1 MLLANCL
8 AGAKKYGEAQPLFE
22 HVLKIR
28 LALLG
33 AEHPDTATAEHNLAR
48 NLQFQKQYS
57 AAVERFLAAL
67 AGRRKRLGDQA
78 TDTRATLAAVGDA
91 AALSAA
97 EHELSGRWEEAR
109 KARQASI
116 NCYVERY
123 GEADSRVTDGRLA
136 LADVERLAQLNA
148 DERAELA
155 QSDAANDEA
164 TTIYY
169 DTTRYDDASAKAQS
183 AWEIR
188 QKLLGA
194 DHRKAVASENLLANC
209 LYSQGKYDEA
219 EPHYQHVLEVRLKLL
234 GSEHSETASAYNNL
248 GGNCFYRKRY
258 EDAAANHRSA
268 LAIRRKVLGSDAAD
282 TKKSLESLAGTLAAL
297 AGDYETAARW
307 DAARKARQEVVALRS
322 ERWGEQDARAVD
334 ARWALKD
341 LDLIAKLSP
350 DQRAALVKADADH
363 AKAADLYV
371 DSTKYEEARALV
383 KPVWETRKKIL
394 GPEHR
399 KTLLSENLLANC
411 LYSLAKYGE
420 AEPLYLHVLE
430 QRLALLGPEH
440 ADTAN
445 SYNNVG
451 GNYYNLGRYEQ
462 AVANHRA
469 ALAIRRK
476 VLGNDNE
483 DTRVSM
489 VSLADA
495 LAAWAGTQ
503 EKALRW
509 DAARKAREEVLALRI
524 ERFGEKDYRATDARI
539 ALADVDLL
547 SKLDPK
553 KRAAL
558 AKADETAQAAERLYY
573 TDSKY
578 DAALAAARAAFDGRK
593 ALLGPEHKKTLSSEN
608 LVGNCLYS
616 LSQYDQAEPYYQH
629 LVDVRTKLLGD
640 DHPDTASAHGNLA
653 RNFYWSEKYDDSATH
668 HRATL
673 STRRK
678 LFGNQSSDTRQ
689 SMGELADALVA
700 LAPQLERADRFDDA
714 RRAWEEALALRIERY
729 GDADGRVADVRL
741 ALADLD
747 RFTKLSSDERQ
758 ALRQADVDHQAAVKL
773 YVDQSQYD
781 RAFELVKPAWEARR
795 TILGPEHRKALQS
808 ENLLANC
815 LFSSDKYSQSE
826 PHYQHVLQARLQL
839 LGPDHSDVANSYN
852 NLAKNCY
859 WLHRYPEAIAGHR
872 AALAIRQKALGDQS
886 SDTQQSL
893 ADLAD
898 ALSELATQEERA
910 DHLDAAR
917 PLRDEAPALRI
928 KRYGENDYRV
938 ADTRL
943 ALADL
948 DLLGKLSAEQ
958 RTALF
963 KADDAQQAAVN
974 LYFDQSKYD
983 AALTEAQTAFDGR
996 QTLLGPEHRKTLV
1009 SENMLANCFYSLSK
1023 YAEAEP
1029 HYRHVLEVRAKTL
1042 GAEHPDTSS
1051 ATTISAAACKGWRY
1065 PDAVASFRAALA
1077 IRHKVL
1083 GPQASDTKTS
1093 QVDLGDALAQLAGE
1107 QEKAGNWDG
1116 AKASREEVVTLRTR
1130 ATARPTIA

>member
-1 MLLANCL
+1 MVWPGFLVLAAVLAGPLSAADPPAAPTQRMDLTERNRLWNDARLLESQGKIAEALSAANKVLTFDRDKYGAADQRVAVSLDYVARLNLAQGAFAAAREARSGALKIWSALPTAAAWRVTDARLALAEVDKLEKLSAAQRAELAKTDTAEVAAEQTLRDARFDQGATEAKAVWQSRRAILGPDDRRTLASEMLLANCL

-33 AEHPDTATAEHNLAR
+33 TEHPDTATAEHNLAR

-57 AAVERFLAAL
+57 AAVEHFLAAL
-67 AGRRKRLGDQA
+67 AGRRRALGNQA
-78 TDTRATLAAVGDA
+78 TDTRATLAALGDA
-91 AALSAA
+91 ATLLAA
-97 EHELSGRWEEAR
+97 EHELAGRWEEAR

-116 NCYVERY
+116 NCYIERY

-148 DERAELA
+148 DERAQLA

-194 DHRKAVASENLLANC
+194 DHRKAVSSENLLANC

-248 GGNCFYRKRY
+248 GGNCFYRQRY

-282 TKKSLESLAGTLAAL
+282 TKKSLESLAGALAAL

-350 DQRAALVKADADH
+350 DQRAALAKADADH

-451 GNYYNLGRYEQ
+451 GNYYNSGRYEQ
-462 AVANHRA
+462 AVANHRT

-476 VLGNDNE
+476 VLGNDND
-483 DTRVSM
+483 DTKMSM

-495 LAAWAGTQ
+495 LAAWAATQ
-503 EKALRW
+503 EQALRW
-509 DAARKAREEVLALRI
+509 DVARKAREEVVALRI
-524 ERFGEKDYRATDARI
+524 ERYGGRTI
-539 ALADVDLL
+539 ALPTPGWRWRTSTL
-547 SKLDPK
+547 SLEA
-553 KRAAL
+553 RSQEARGL
-558 AKADETAQAAERLYY
+558 GQSGRQTAQAAERLYY

-578 DAALAAARAAFDGRK
+578 DAALVAARAAFEGRK

-653 RNFYWSEKYDDSATH
+653 RNFYWSEKYDDGANH

-673 STRRK
+673 AIRRK

-714 RRAWEEALALRIERY
+714 RRAWEEALALRTERY
-729 GDADGRVADVRL
+729 GEADGRVADVRL
-741 ALADLD
+741 ALADLE
-747 RFTKLSSDERQ
+747 RFTKLSADERP
-758 ALRQADVDHQAAVKL
+758 R
-773 YVDQSQYD
+773 
-781 RAFELVKPAWEARR
+781 
-795 TILGPEHRKALQS
+795 
-808 ENLLANC
+808 C
-815 LFSSDKYSQSE
+815 
-826 PHYQHVLQARLQL
+826 
-839 LGPDHSDVANSYN
+839 
-852 NLAKNCY
+852 
-859 WLHRYPEAIAGHR
+859 
-872 AALAIRQKALGDQS
+872 
-886 SDTQQSL
+886 
-893 ADLAD
+893 
-898 ALSELATQEERA
+898 
-910 DHLDAAR
+910 
-917 PLRDEAPALRI
+917 
-928 KRYGENDYRV
+928 
-938 ADTRL
+938 
-943 ALADL
+943 
-948 DLLGKLSAEQ
+948 
-958 RTALF
+958 
-963 KADDAQQAAVN
+963 
-974 LYFDQSKYD
+974 
-983 AALTEAQTAFDGR
+983 
-996 QTLLGPEHRKTLV
+996 
-1009 SENMLANCFYSLSK
+1009 
-1023 YAEAEP
+1023 
-1029 HYRHVLEVRAKTL
+1029 
-1042 GAEHPDTSS
+1042 
-1051 ATTISAAACKGWRY
+1051 
-1065 PDAVASFRAALA
+1065 
-1077 IRHKVL
+1077 
-1083 GPQASDTKTS
+1083 
-1093 QVDLGDALAQLAGE
+1093 
-1107 QEKAGNWDG
+1107 
-1116 AKASREEVVTLRTR
+1116 
-1130 ATARPTIA
+1130 ARPT